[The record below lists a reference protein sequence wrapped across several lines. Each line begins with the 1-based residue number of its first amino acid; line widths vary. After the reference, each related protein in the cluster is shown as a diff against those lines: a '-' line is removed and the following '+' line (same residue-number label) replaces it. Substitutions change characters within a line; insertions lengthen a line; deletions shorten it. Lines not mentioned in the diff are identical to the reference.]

1 MTQKYEYRVSL
12 AEDAKLQ
19 LESPSGDTLPV
30 ERTKKPAKKDQHTMH
45 DSVILLPID
54 EKIKN
59 MTHGTFEYS
68 QSSKQE
74 ASPSRLNIL
83 SDRIVESLDRRR
95 REIKGSQIIEQY
107 YIKKGKLPYAD
118 KYAKARKR
126 KQAINRF
133 AASVAAP
140 VFAFDMAT
148 KIPRPIDPGRLEEEQ
163 KYHTLT
169 LSGAVIPE
177 SKDLAV
183 EIPNTILATV
193 GNKQEPSP
201 TLPVV
206 ESSTRNEAEAQQNQ
220 TPTSEQTP
228 PAEQEQHTGED
239 AAIAHVQAE
248 VMALTD
254 EKVQEINAAESATDA
269 VFAKGMADIAV
280 QSKIAH
286 EIILPHSAEG
296 IAQLETMRSDA
307 LATLQQALDARNRGA
322 KPTTTPSQELIQSVA
337 NTKHTP
343 VPVSTSEQTP
353 QAPVG
358 FEAQVSEL
366 TDRTAQEIMASG
378 SAMDAI
384 RIKGEAA
391 SAVLSMAARELM
403 QPHLS
408 HEDAAQLKDTRDRAL
423 AALQAALDV
432 RLESPDSNEA
442 TSVTAENQPLAEATQ
457 APEATIAEPTHEEV
471 DDSAEENRTAA
482 IEAAAEVEGKKK
494 DRLTRRAQT
503 ALHMAR
509 EAMRAV
515 KDWFSQKVPDS
526 KPTPNPPLK
535 DHSFTKAS
543 NGEAQEQPATVD
555 TEAQATQPHTPS
567 QERPVANTGDPFAL
581 AWAAGVLRGN
591 SDPGEPVVTS
601 HDEAAHRGEGEPEAK
616 LAEVINFP
624 AGAEQPPADDEAP
637 TEELETVAEAIDTQ
651 EDAPLSRD
659 EMRQMEQIA
668 RSKIQLGEYDLW
680 AEMTKADANNEEV
693 DIDGLIKNTRTAIQQ
708 NVRGWLQEEGR
719 QHQASGLYLSTLEAR
734 TMESTD
740 SALESIKQAYIKA
753 KQARESRQDSAA

>member
-1 MTQKYEYRVSL
+1 MAQRYEYSVSL

-19 LESPSGDTLPV
+19 LKSPSGDTLPV

-45 DSVILLPID
+45 DSVMLLPID
-54 EKIKN
+54 ETIKN

-74 ASPSRLNIL
+74 TGPSRLKSFYDRQ

-95 REIKGSQIIEQY
+95 REIKGLQIIEQDD
-107 YIKKGKLPYAD
+107 IEKGKLSKAYEH
-118 KYAKARKR
+118 AKIRRR
-126 KQAINRF
+126 KQAINHF
-133 AASVAAP
+133 VASVAAP
-140 VFAFDMAT
+140 VFAFDMVT
-148 KIPRPIDPGRLEEEQ
+148 KIPRPIDRGELEAEQ
-163 KYHTLT
+163 KRHTLT
-169 LSGAVIPE
+169 LPEAVIPE
-177 SKDLAV
+177 TKDLAV
-183 EIPNTILATV
+183 EMPNTILTTV

-201 TLPVV
+201 ALPVV

-220 TPTSEQTP
+220 TPTSEQ
-228 PAEQEQHTGED
+228 EQHSED
-239 AAIAHVQAE
+239 AAIARVQAE
-248 VMALTD
+248 VVALTD

-280 QSKIAH
+280 QSRIAH
-286 EIILPHSAEG
+286 EVILPYSAEG
-296 IAQLETMRSDA
+296 IAQLEAVRSDA
-307 LATLQQALDARNRGA
+307 LATLQQALDARNQGA
-322 KPTTTPSQELIQSVA
+322 KPATPSQEL
-337 NTKHTP
+337 TP
-343 VPVSTSEQTP
+343 SGAQAELAPAPVSTSEQTP
-353 QAPVG
+353 QPTG

-384 RIKGEAA
+384 RMKGEAA
-391 SAVLSMAARELM
+391 SVVLSMAAHELM

-432 RLESPDSNEA
+432 RLESPDSHQA
-442 TSVTAENQPLAEATQ
+442 TSVATESQPLAEAAQ
-457 APEATIAEPTHEEV
+457 APEAAPEEQTHEAV
-471 DDSAEENRTAA
+471 DGSAEENRAVDMK
-482 IEAAAEVEGKKK
+482 AAAEVEGKKK
-494 DRLTRRAQT
+494 DRLIRRAQT
-503 ALHMAR
+503 ALHMAQK
-509 EAMRAV
+509 AIWAV
-515 KDWFSQKVPDS
+515 KDWFSQKVPDQ
-526 KPTPNPPLK
+526 KPRPNRPLK
-535 DHSFTKAS
+535 DHSFIKAS
-543 NGEAQEQPATVD
+543 NGEAQEQPAAVD
-555 TEAQATQPHTPS
+555 TEGQATQPHVPSHETP
-567 QERPVANTGDPFAL
+567 AGDTEEDLFAL
-581 AWAAGVLRGN
+581 ARAAGVLRGN

-601 HDEAAHRGEGEPEAK
+601 YDEAAHRGEGEPEAK

-637 TEELETVAEAIDTQ
+637 TEELETVAEADTQ

-659 EMRQMEQIA
+659 EMRQMEQTA

-680 AEMTKADANNEEV
+680 AEMTKADANGVEV

-734 TMESTD
+734 TMESAD

>member
-1 MTQKYEYRVSL
+1 MAQRYEYRVSL
-12 AEDAKLQ
+12 AKDAKLQ
-19 LESPSGDTLPV
+19 LELPSGDTLPV

-45 DSVILLPID
+45 DSVMLLPID
-54 EKIKN
+54 ETIKN

-118 KYAKARKR
+118 KYAKDRRR

-148 KIPRPIDPGRLEEEQ
+148 KIPRPIDPRELEKEQ
-163 KYHTLT
+163 KRHTLT
-169 LSGAVIPE
+169 LPEAVIPE

-183 EIPNTILATV
+183 EMPNTILTTV

-201 TLPVV
+201 ALPVV

-220 TPTSEQTP
+220 IPTSEQAP
-228 PAEQEQHTGED
+228 PAEQEQRTGED
-239 AAIAHVQAE
+239 AAIARVQAE
-248 VMALTD
+248 VVALTD

-286 EIILPHSAEG
+286 EIILPYSAEG
-296 IAQLETMRSDA
+296 ITQLETMRSDA
-307 LATLQQALDARNRGA
+307 LATLQQALDARNQGA
-322 KPTTTPSQELIQSVA
+322 QPAATPSQELAPSGAQVELASA
-337 NTKHTP
+337 
-343 VPVSTSEQTP
+343 PVSTSEQAP
-353 QAPVG
+353 QPTG

-366 TDRTAQEIMASG
+366 TDRTAQEIMASH
-378 SAMDAI
+378 STMDAI
-384 RIKGEAA
+384 RMKGEAA
-391 SAVLSMAARELM
+391 STVLSMAAHELM
-403 QPHLS
+403 QPYLS
-408 HEDAAQLKDTRDRAL
+408 HEDAAQLKDMRDQAL

-432 RLESPDSNEA
+432 RLESPDSHQVA
-442 TSVTAENQPLAEATQ
+442 SVTAESQPLAEAAQT
-457 APEATIAEPTHEEV
+457 PEATTAEPTHEEADGSV
-471 DDSAEENRTAA
+471 EENRTAA
-482 IEAAAEVEGKKK
+482 IKAATEVEGKKK

-503 ALHMAR
+503 ALHMAQ
-509 EAMRAV
+509 EAIRAV
-515 KDWFSQKVPDS
+515 QAWFSQKVSDQ
-526 KPTPNPPLK
+526 KPRPNRPLK
-535 DHSFTKAS
+535 DYSFTKAS
-543 NGEAQEQPATVD
+543 NGEAQGQPAAVD
-555 TEAQATQPHTPS
+555 TEAQAVQPHVSSHETP
-567 QERPVANTGDPFAL
+567 AGDTEEDLFAL
-581 AWAAGVLRGN
+581 AEAAGVLRGN

-601 HDEAAHRGEGEPEAK
+601 YDEATHRGEGEPEAK

-637 TEELETVAEAIDTQ
+637 TKELETVDKAIDTQ

-659 EMRQMEQIA
+659 EMRQMQQMA

-680 AEMTKADANNEEV
+680 AEMTKADANGVEV
-693 DIDGLIKNTRTAIQQ
+693 DIDELIKNTRTAIQQ
-708 NVRGWLQEEGR
+708 NVQGWLQEEGR
-719 QHQASGLYLSTLEAR
+719 QHPASGLYLSTLEAR
-734 TMESTD
+734 TMESAD
-740 SALESIKQAYIKA
+740 SALESIKQAYIKT
-753 KQARESRQDSAA
+753 KQARESRQDNVA

>member
-1 MTQKYEYRVSL
+1 MAQKYEYRVSL

-19 LESPSGDTLPV
+19 LELPSGDTLPV
-30 ERTKKPAKKDQHTMH
+30 ERTKKPAKKDQHTMR

-54 EKIKN
+54 ETIKN

-118 KYAKARKR
+118 KYAKARRR

-148 KIPRPIDPGRLEEEQ
+148 KIPRPIDPRELEKEQ
-163 KYHTLT
+163 KRHTLT
-169 LSGAVIPE
+169 LPEAVIPE

-183 EIPNTILATV
+183 EMPNTILTTV

-201 TLPVV
+201 ALPVV

-220 TPTSEQTP
+220 IPISEQTP
-228 PAEQEQHTGED
+228 PAEQEQRTGED
-239 AAIAHVQAE
+239 AAIARVQAE
-248 VMALTD
+248 VVALTD

-286 EIILPHSAEG
+286 EIILPYSAEG

-307 LATLQQALDARNRGA
+307 LATLQQALDTRNQGA
-322 KPTTTPSQELIQSVA
+322 QPAATPSQELAPSGAQA
-337 NTKHTP
+337 ELAP
-343 VPVSTSEQTP
+343 APVSTSEQTP
-353 QAPVG
+353 QPTG

-384 RIKGEAA
+384 RMKGEAA
-391 SAVLSMAARELM
+391 SAVLSMTARELM
-403 QPHLS
+403 QLHLS

-432 RLESPDSNEA
+432 RLESPDSHQA
-442 TSVTAENQPLAEATQ
+442 TSVATEGQPLAEAAQ
-457 APEATIAEPTHEEV
+457 APEATTTEPTHEEV
-471 DDSAEENRTAA
+471 DGSVEENRAAA
-482 IEAAAEVEGKKK
+482 IKAATEVEGEKK
-494 DRLTRRAQT
+494 DRLIHRAQT
-503 ALHMAR
+503 ALHMAQK
-509 EAMRAV
+509 AIWAV
-515 KDWFSQKVPDS
+515 KDWFSQKVPDP
-526 KPTPNPPLK
+526 KPTPNLPLK

-543 NGEAQEQPATVD
+543 NGEAQEQPVAVD

-581 AWAAGVLRGN
+581 AEAVGVVRGG
-591 SDPGEPVVTS
+591 DDLGEPVVTS
-601 HDEAAHRGEGEPEAK
+601 HDEAAHRGEGEPEAE

-624 AGAEQPPADDEAP
+624 AGAEQPPANDEAP
-637 TEELETVAEAIDTQ
+637 TEELETVAEAINTQ

-680 AEMTKADANNEEV
+680 AEMRKADLNGVEV

-734 TMESTD
+734 TMESAD
-740 SALESIKQAYIKA
+740 SALESIKQAYLKA

>member
-1 MTQKYEYRVSL
+1 MAQRYEYSVSL

-19 LESPSGDTLPV
+19 LKSPSGDTLPV

-45 DSVILLPID
+45 DSVMLLPID
-54 EKIKN
+54 ETIKN

-74 ASPSRLNIL
+74 TGPSRLKSFYDRQ

-95 REIKGSQIIEQY
+95 REIKGLQIIEQDD
-107 YIKKGKLPYAD
+107 IEKGKLSKAYEH
-118 KYAKARKR
+118 AKIRRR
-126 KQAINRF
+126 KQAINHF
-133 AASVAAP
+133 VASVAAP
-140 VFAFDMAT
+140 VFAFDMVT
-148 KIPRPIDPGRLEEEQ
+148 KIPRPIDRGELEAEQ
-163 KYHTLT
+163 KRHTLT
-169 LSGAVIPE
+169 LPEAVIPE
-177 SKDLAV
+177 TKDLAV
-183 EIPNTILATV
+183 EMPNTILTTV

-201 TLPVV
+201 ALPVV

-220 TPTSEQTP
+220 TPTSEQ
-228 PAEQEQHTGED
+228 EQHSED
-239 AAIAHVQAE
+239 AAIARVQAE
-248 VMALTD
+248 VVALTD

-280 QSKIAH
+280 QSRIAH
-286 EIILPHSAEG
+286 EVILPYSAEG
-296 IAQLETMRSDA
+296 IAQLEAVRSDA
-307 LATLQQALDARNRGA
+307 LATLQQALDARNQGA
-322 KPTTTPSQELIQSVA
+322 KPATPSQEL
-337 NTKHTP
+337 TP
-343 VPVSTSEQTP
+343 SGAQAELAPAPVSTSEQTP
-353 QAPVG
+353 QPTG

-366 TDRTAQEIMASG
+366 TDRTAQEIMASH
-378 SAMDAI
+378 STMDAI
-384 RIKGEAA
+384 RMKGEAA
-391 SAVLSMAARELM
+391 SVVLSMAAHELM

-432 RLESPDSNEA
+432 RLESPDSHQA
-442 TSVTAENQPLAEATQ
+442 TSVATESQPLAEAAQ
-457 APEATIAEPTHEEV
+457 APEAAPEEQTHEAV
-471 DDSAEENRTAA
+471 DGSAEENRAVDMK
-482 IEAAAEVEGKKK
+482 AAAEVEGKKK
-494 DRLTRRAQT
+494 DRLIRRAQT
-503 ALHMAR
+503 ALHMAQK
-509 EAMRAV
+509 AIWAV
-515 KDWFSQKVPDS
+515 KDWFSQKVPDQ
-526 KPTPNPPLK
+526 KPRPNRPLK
-535 DHSFTKAS
+535 DHSFIKAS
-543 NGEAQEQPATVD
+543 NGEAQEQPAAVD
-555 TEAQATQPHTPS
+555 TEGQATQPHVPSHETP
-567 QERPVANTGDPFAL
+567 AGDTEEDLFAL
-581 AWAAGVLRGN
+581 ARAAGVLRGN

-601 HDEAAHRGEGEPEAK
+601 YDEAAHRGEGEPEAK

-637 TEELETVAEAIDTQ
+637 TEELETVAEADTQ

-659 EMRQMEQIA
+659 EMRQMEQTA

-680 AEMTKADANNEEV
+680 AEMTKADANGVEV

-734 TMESTD
+734 TMESAD